1 LIEIRKQMPDAHGFN
16 PQQLLIEKDKMLISE
31 YVEYQASYGKL
42 EDDKKGKVG
51 KKRPTDKT
59 VKFAVN
65 IDTLDKP

>member
-1 LIEIRKQMPDAHGFN
+1 MPDAHGFN